1 MKKLKVLHVT
11 YNDVSGGAAR
21 YVMRLHDSLIDA
33 GVDSSI
39 LVLSKESDK
48 NLVIKSSSKTYLQRF
63 SSKIDKLLLIPF
75 GIPAEKFATG
85 LGLEFIL
92 KDINKINPDLVHLH
106 WINNGFV
113 SLRSLKKI
121 NKPMVWSILD
131 MWPFTGGFH
140 YTPEHPGKKISLIS
154 NYLISIKKRTY
165 KNLNIIIV
173 SISSWMEKQLTSSNV
188 FKNKDTY
195 IVFPP
200 IDINMFKPLDKKI
213 ARDIYNLP
221 KNRKI
226 ILFGANHSTIDKRK
240 GMDILLEALK
250 LVKHRYKEN
259 FSLVVFGA
267 SDQSLLIN
275 DLNIDTHYIGK
286 IFCEIGDFDSGSLS
300 AMYSAAD
307 VTVVPSIQEAFGQVA
322 SESMSCGTPVVGFN
336 NTGVQDIV
344 MHKKNGY
351 LADYKDISD
360 LAEGIIW
367 TLENNEDKSLSFES
381 RNFAKETF
389 DSKKIA
395 LNFKEIYNKALLNKE
410 N

>member
-21 YVMRLHDSLIDA
+21 YVMRLHESLIEA
-33 GVDSSI
+33 GVDSSM

-48 NLVIKSSSKTYLQRF
+48 NLVIKSTSKTYVQKF
-63 SSKIDKLLLIPF
+63 SSKIDKLILIPF
-75 GIPAEKFATG
+75 GLPSEKFATG
-85 LGLEFIL
+85 ISSEFVL
-92 KDINKINPDLVHLH
+92 KDIKKINPDLVHLH

-113 SLRSLKKI
+113 SLRALKKI
-121 NKPMVWSILD
+121 NKPIIWSILD

-140 YTPEHPGKKISLIS
+140 YTPDYPGKRISLIS

-173 SISSWMEKQLTSSNV
+173 SISSWMDRQLTSSNV

-195 IVFPP
+195 TVFPP
-200 IDINMFKPLDKKI
+200 LDINMFKPIDKKI

-226 ILFGANHSTIDKRK
+226 ILFGANHSTKDKRK

-250 LVKHRYKEN
+250 LVNHRYKEN
-259 FSLVVFGA
+259 FSLVIFGA
-267 SDQSLLIN
+267 SDKSSSIN

-381 RNFAKETF
+381 RNFAKESF

-395 LNFKEIYNKALLNKE
+395 LNFKEIYNKALSNKE